1 MIGNNELPI
10 IENQMDDIHRKMK
23 SSIRNGTLCVHRL
36 KDMMLYRNLFI
47 EAVRL
52 QNKQAKFIYE

>member
-10 IENQMDDIHRKMK
+10 IENQMDDLHRKIK
-23 SSIRNGTLCVHRL
+23 SSVRNGNLCVHRL
-36 KDMMLYRNLFI
+36 KDMRLYRNLFI

>member
-36 KDMMLYRNLFI
+36 KDMRLYRNLFI

-52 QNKQAKFIYE
+52 QNRQAKFIYE

>member
-10 IENQMDDIHRKMK
+10 IENQMDDIHKKMK
-23 SSIRNGTLCVHRL
+23 LSIRNGNLCVHRL
-36 KDMMLYRNLFI
+36 KDMRMYRDLFI

-52 QNKQAKFIYE
+52 QNKKAKFIYK

>member
-36 KDMMLYRNLFI
+36 KDIRLYRNLFK
-47 EAVRL
+47 EAVKL
-52 QNKQAKFIYE
+52 QDRQAKYLYE

>member
-23 SSIRNGTLCVHRL
+23 SSIRNGNLCVHRL
-36 KDMMLYRNLFI
+36 KDMRLYRNLFI